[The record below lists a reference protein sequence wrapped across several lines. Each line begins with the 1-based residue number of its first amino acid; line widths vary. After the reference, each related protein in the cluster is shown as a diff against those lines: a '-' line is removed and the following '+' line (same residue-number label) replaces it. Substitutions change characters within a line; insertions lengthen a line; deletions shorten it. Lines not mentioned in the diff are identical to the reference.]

1 MPNSTQ
7 KNHLRPWQKA
17 LHEVIFEA
25 DTPMGKAFDVILI
38 ASIALS
44 VLAVMIDTIHSMN
57 ERYGSFLYG
66 VEWFFTIL
74 FTVEYVLRLLCVG
87 RPIRYAVSFFG
98 IVDILAIAPTYLS
111 LVLAGS
117 QYLIVIRVLRVLR
130 VFRVLKLAEYLGEAQ
145 VLQKALLAS
154 RRKITVFLITVA
166 TLVVILGS
174 LMYLIEGEANGFTS
188 IPLSIYWAVVT
199 LTTVGYGDISPH
211 TTWGRGLAV
220 IVMILGYSIIAI
232 PTGIFTAEFAQA
244 ARKKG
249 VSTQSCPQC
258 SAEGHD
264 PDAKFCKFCG
274 EGL

>member
-1 MPNSTQ
+1 MINATH
-7 KNHLRPWQKA
+7 KTRLRPWQRT

-25 DTPMGKAFDVILI
+25 DTAAGKAFDVVLI
-38 ASIALS
+38 ASITLS
-44 VLAVMIDTIHSMN
+44 VIAVMVDTIHSVN
-57 ERYGSFLYG
+57 ERYGGFLFG

-98 IVDILAIAPTYLS
+98 IVDLVAIAPTYLS
-111 LVLAGS
+111 LLLAGS

-130 VFRVLKLAEYLGEAQ
+130 VFRVLKLAEYLGEAEI
-145 VLQKALLAS
+145 LRRALVAS
-154 RRKITVFLITVA
+154 RRKILVFLVTVA

-174 LMYLIEGEANGFTS
+174 LMFLIEGEGNGFTS
-188 IPLSIYWAVVT
+188 IPASIYWAVVT

-211 TTWGRGLAV
+211 TPIGRSLAV

-232 PTGIFTAEFAQA
+232 PTGIFTAEFTQA
-244 ARKKG
+244 IRKKG

-274 EGL
+274 ERL